1 MLTNT
6 TDVIL
11 HGNGSL
17 VLHNVGPEDSG
28 NYACIAENG
37 DLSIMTDAQVN
48 VNSKLNICPIT
59 TQKFTFLCFVTT
71 PTKNLMTLITRPR
84 FPPPG

>member
-1 MLTNT
+1 MLTNS
-6 TDVIL
+6 TDIIL

-17 VLHNVGPEDSG
+17 VLHNVGAEDSG

-48 VNSKLNICPIT
+48 VNSKFYICFIRNHYFLGFIWNLLLSVSL
-59 TQKFTFLCFVTT
+59 KFSI
-71 PTKNLMTLITRPR
+71 K
-84 FPPPG
+84 

>member
-1 MLTNT
+1 MLTNS

-17 VLHNVGPEDSG
+17 VLHNVGAEDSG

-48 VNSKLNICPIT
+48 VKSKCCANFVIFGKSTI
-59 TQKFTFLCFVTT
+59 LCFVRLELFLAAFSTST
-71 PTKNLMTLITRPR
+71 FSL
-84 FPPPG
+84 

>member
-17 VLHNVGPEDSG
+17 VLHNVGAEDSG

-48 VNSKLNICPIT
+48 VKSK
-59 TQKFTFLCFVTT
+59 FVASARVLF
-71 PTKNLMTLITRPR
+71 KSAVQALVRLLDSFSLRLSH
-84 FPPPG
+84 FQSF

>member
-17 VLHNVGPEDSG
+17 VLHNVGAEDSG

-48 VNSKLNICPIT
+48 VKSE
-59 TQKFTFLCFVTT
+59 FLVSGYVFFKSAVQAVVQY
-71 PTKNLMTLITRPR
+71 
-84 FPPPG
+84 